1 MGFDKEYASG
11 ESLIHLENSRAFKEF
26 EATILSQDQEYDGSG
41 LEVLTP
47 SRSSWLPRKVIA
59 IDGSNI
65 TAKVQNGFPGAEGG
79 LVLISIVAIDLTALK
94 NMGESNKIPSPKV
107 FRDMERAH
115 TLEAVLPG
123 CNVVDINRSDETP
136 KQFFRRKVFEALSGK
151 LDPTH
156 ESLLETF
163 REITGTRT
171 AKIKNPV
178 DECTADFTQGTG
190 IYTCGC
196 GEHTLY
202 ETDTLRIHER
212 FNEFG
217 SNGEVHA
224 EVRKI
229 LEVLSLIN
237 FLRFFAKKERIHL
250 LSDYAFVMDGPL
262 AIFGDPAWLKSPV
275 EKELTRIDEMFFAST
290 GQHLPIFG
298 IEKSGQYCTHFESI
312 DWTDEKGPKSKFPN
326 QTILAPSTKYAHRNI
341 VYRPEDMKPHGQGMY
356 FGRKIMY
363 KTATK
368 NHAIINT
375 ATTTPASK
383 NYDKND
389 LDVYP
394 RIADIANIVDY
405 LSSYLYEGGFVPLI
419 RAHAHA
425 AIPLKTGG
433 DILREIICDK

>member
-1 MGFDKEYASG
+1 
-11 ESLIHLENSRAFKEF
+11 
-26 EATILSQDQEYDGSG
+26 
-41 LEVLTP
+41 
-47 SRSSWLPRKVIA
+47 
-59 IDGSNI
+59 
-65 TAKVQNGFPGAEGG
+65 
-79 LVLISIVAIDLTALK
+79 
-94 NMGESNKIPSPKV
+94 MGESNKIPSPKV

-123 CNVVDINRSDETP
+123 CNVVDRNKTDETP
-136 KQFFRRKVFEALSGK
+136 KQFFRRKVYEAFSGR

-156 ESLLETF
+156 ESLLESF
-163 REITGTRT
+163 REITRGRI
-171 AKIKNPV
+171 AKIKNP
-178 DECTADFTQGTG
+178 DDDCKAKFIPGTG
-190 IYTCGC
+190 AYTCGC
-196 GEHTLY
+196 GKHTLY
-202 ETDTLRIHER
+202 ETDALRIHER

-229 LEVLSLIN
+229 LGVLSLIN
-237 FLRFFAKKERIHL
+237 FLRFFAKKDRIHL

-275 EKELTRIDEMFFAST
+275 EKELTRINEMFFEST
-290 GQHLPIFG
+290 GRHLPIFG

-312 DWTDEKGPKSKFPN
+312 DWTDKEGPKSKFPN
-326 QTILAPSTKYAHRNI
+326 KTILAPSTEYSHRNI
-341 VYRPEDMKPHGQGMY
+341 VYRPEDAEPHGKSTY
-356 FGRKIMY
+356 FGRKILY

-368 NHAIINT
+368 NHAVVNT
-375 ATTTPASK
+375 VMTTPESK
-383 NYDKND
+383 NYALNTPEA
-389 LDVYP
+389 YP

-419 RAHAHA
+419 RAHANA